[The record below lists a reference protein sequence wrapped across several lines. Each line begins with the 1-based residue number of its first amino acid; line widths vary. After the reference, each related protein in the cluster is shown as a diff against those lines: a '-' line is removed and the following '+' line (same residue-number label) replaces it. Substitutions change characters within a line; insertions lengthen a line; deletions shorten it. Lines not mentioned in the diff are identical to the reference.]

1 MYSQLARA
9 KFFSRVKGNSLR
21 TLPTCGILF
30 NMESPL
36 GDKLSPIEAR
46 IRELPKLIEA
56 EPNPIKVETLAR
68 ELRQLLSVDDKS
80 EPTDG

>member
-1 MYSQLARA
+1 
-9 KFFSRVKGNSLR
+9 
-21 TLPTCGILF
+21 
-30 NMESPL
+30 MESPL